1 MNPTDCI
8 FFQLAKANQSATR
21 FWTRLVAA
29 YNVTAAQAMVLTFLY
44 DRDSVSSSELG
55 KRVFLDSATLTGVID
70 RLEALEMLE
79 RRQNTEDR
87 RAIAVSL
94 TESGRDTAGGLRKI
108 MEEANREFM
117 KNFSRQEQ
125 AELRSF
131 IERIRTLA

>member
-21 FWTRLVAA
+21 FWSRLIAQ

-44 DRDSVSSSELG
+44 DQDLISSTELG

-70 RLEALEMLE
+70 RLEATNMLE
-79 RRQNTEDR
+79 RRQNPEDR
-87 RAIAVSL
+87 RAVTVSL
-94 TESGRDTAGGLRKI
+94 TPAGRETAGNLRRV

-117 KNFSRQEQ
+117 KNFSSEEQ
-125 AELRSF
+125 VRLRDF
-131 IERIRTLA
+131 FQRIRNLS